1 MKKILLYV
9 ATAILL
15 GTVTMVVPL
24 MLLKPRYY
32 ELMTSRGKENVTK
45 GSPAFLEALDEGEG
59 TYGEGEALER
69 AVSPSNLSSAGLMLI
84 PSFLLALGVSL
95 YLRKRM
101 F

>member
-1 MKKILLYV
+1 MKKVLLYV

-15 GTVTMVVPL
+15 ATVTMVAPL
-24 MLLKPRYY
+24 MLLKPSYY
-32 ELMTSRGKENVTK
+32 ELITSSDGENLRNA
-45 GSPAFLEALDEGEG
+45 PAFLEALDEGEG
-59 TYGEGEALER
+59 TFGEGGALEK